1 MNLAIVSGKGGTG
14 KTTVAVNLAAYLSQ
28 HRNVRLLDADAEE
41 PNAVLFFRENLRRD
55 AVVTVKIPEIL
66 HEKCTR
72 CRKCVEVCEYNALM
86 MTKQGVLVTPD
97 LCHSCGACMYVCP
110 EKAIHEKN
118 RETGRI
124 REYVC
129 DGYPRLLV
137 IEGDLHRGESR
148 VIPVIEEVLSYVGP
162 CTIVDAPPG
171 TSCPVVETVKHADR
185 VLVVTESTPFG
196 LHDLKGVTAMLR
208 LIRRPFQVVINRYG
222 QGDGGVE
229 AWCREEGIPVLLR
242 IPFREDYARMIAGGG
257 LLIEHFP
264 EFREDMARLANGMCE
279 KRI

>member
-14 KTTVAVNLAAYLSQ
+14 KTTLASNLAAYLSRQ
-28 HRNVRLLDADAEE
+28 RDVRLLDADAEE
-41 PNAVLFFRENLRRD
+41 PNAVLFFRADIHRD
-55 AVVTVKIPEIL
+55 VAVSVMVPEIL

-72 CRKCVEVCEYNALM
+72 CRKCVDICEYNALM
-86 MTKQGVLVTPD
+86 MTRKGVLLSPD
-97 LCHSCGACMYVCP
+97 LCHSCKACMYVCP
-110 EKAIHEKN
+110 EKAILEKP
-118 RETGRI
+118 REIGRI

-129 DGYPRLLV
+129 DGYPRLHV

-148 VIPVIEEVLSYVGP
+148 VTPVIDEVLSYAGP

-196 LHDLKGVTAMLR
+196 LHDLKGVASMLR
-208 LIRRPFQVVINRYG
+208 LIRRPFQVVINRHG
-222 QGDGGVE
+222 QGDNGVE
-229 AWCREEGIPVLLR
+229 TWCREEGIPVLLK
-242 IPFREDYARMIAGGG
+242 IPFREDYANVIAGGG

-264 EFREDMARLANGMCE
+264 RFREDIARLAKDMCR
-279 KRI
+279 KVL